1 MTSKL
6 PFFHGLKDPSRTNL
20 VISKTKNPHI
30 SVKWKTGSRNG
41 DTILCLGKN
50 CGVQLARQVWSTKG
64 DWGQGTSDFI
74 PWRWVL
80 CGKPS
85 GFLDRHFFLLRFFLR
100 HIQKKDHRVTAV
112 PLYPVSISNELS
124 RNMKARTSRIGI
136 EKLREGIA
144 QGNPFSTLLSYF
156 SLQSQSTTDL
166 INCSFRKQVHAPYPC
181 HLPRKSTVGRWLMYD
196 LYMYTI
202 LIYFWQLPL
211 TSPQAFAITRGE
223 GDFLTYYEPDEALST
238 GLSAMELTWDLRF
251 VDGGEGRSRYDSTKS
266 NQPSLEK
273 EPIGF
278 WRFNPL
284 KKTCFFKNL
293 AARDGL
299 AGSRRVVFWKGFT
312 RCWLHWGMHI
322 ATLGIEAVDAF
333 GI

>member
-1 MTSKL
+1 M
-6 PFFHGLKDPSRTNL
+6 
-20 VISKTKNPHI
+20 
-30 SVKWKTGSRNG
+30 
-41 DTILCLGKN
+41 
-50 CGVQLARQVWSTKG
+50 
-64 DWGQGTSDFI
+64 
-74 PWRWVL
+74 
-80 CGKPS
+80 
-85 GFLDRHFFLLRFFLR
+85 R
-100 HIQKKDHRVTAV
+100 HIPATCHA
-112 PLYPVSISNELS
+112 
-124 RNMKARTSRIGI
+124 
-136 EKLREGIA
+136 
-144 QGNPFSTLLSYF
+144 
-156 SLQSQSTTDL
+156 SLQL
-166 INCSFRKQVHAPYPC
+166 INIKRD
-181 HLPRKSTVGRWLMYD
+181 D
-196 LYMYTI
+196 LCMIYICI

-251 VDGGEGRSRYDSTKS
+251 VDGGRGGLDMIPPS
-266 NQPSLEK
+266 QPTFSWKK

-322 ATLGIEAVDAF
+322 ATLGIEAVDVL